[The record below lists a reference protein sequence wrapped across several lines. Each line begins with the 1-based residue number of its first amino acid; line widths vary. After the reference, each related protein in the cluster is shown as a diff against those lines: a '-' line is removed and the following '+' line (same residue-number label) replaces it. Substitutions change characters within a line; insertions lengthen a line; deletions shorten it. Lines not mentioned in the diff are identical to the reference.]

1 MLQPHF
7 MNDDLPYIYLPFVKD
22 TVDITLPQVQ
32 YEALVKFALDGNWN
46 ETDWGTRVDF
56 WSFLITR
63 YGHYRIIQQY
73 TNEVNGQLV
82 CDEQDFNAFTRP
94 VLLANHEKYD
104 RLAASLKKKYD
115 VLSPYNIEEEH
126 STGEASA
133 KLSTTYA
140 EHTDTEKESSMDSS
154 TTVNTGQTVYGN
166 HTDTVDREHDR
177 SITFKGN
184 AFESNMDETSHT
196 KDLRV
201 GNIGNHSFA
210 ELIEKEIKLARF
222 NLWDIIAKDI
232 LDNGCLKIFYT
243 SC

>member
-22 TVDITLPQVQ
+22 TVDPTLPQLQ
-32 YEALVKFALDGNWN
+32 YETLVKLALDGNWN
-46 ETDWGTRVDF
+46 ETDWGTRVEF

-73 TNEVNGQLV
+73 TEEVNGQLI
-82 CDEQDFNAFTRP
+82 CDEMDFNAFTRP
-94 VLLANHEKYD
+94 ILLANHEKYD

-115 VLSPYNIEEEH
+115 VLAPYNIEEEH

-154 TTVNTGQTVYGN
+154 TPVMTGQTVYGN
-166 HTDTVDREHDR
+166 HTDSVDREHDR

-210 ELIEKEIKLARF
+210 ELIEKEIKLARYNF
-222 NLWDIIAKDI
+222 WDIIAHDI